1 MRRTDLLA
9 RYGGEEF
16 AVLLR
21 DCNPIQAV
29 MILDDLR
36 AVNPHGQTFSAGI
49 AEWDGQEG
57 PERLVG
63 RADRALYEAKH
74 AGRDRI
80 IVAPSP
86 LGRHPDTQATSPLKP
101 ETAPPP
107 AQTDSKTH

>member
-21 DCNPIQAV
+21 DCTPMQAV
-29 MILDDLR
+29 MVLDDLR
-36 AVNPHGQTFSAGI
+36 AVNPDGQTFSAGI

-80 IVAPSP
+80 IVADSP
-86 LGRHPDTQATSPLKP
+86 LGRHPDRQAASPLKP
-101 ETAPPP
+101 ETAPSPT
-107 AQTDSKTH
+107 QVDTTTH